1 MDKPLRSV
9 AQGEKKRIHLL
20 KVTQRGSSADLTPRR
35 ILKLIRQGAAPVRG
49 RSLMSTIAWLRLS
62 ILEIEKL
69 AIFTLRVGT
78 RN

>member
-1 MDKPLRSV
+1 M
-9 AQGEKKRIHLL
+9 
-20 KVTQRGSSADLTPRR
+20 TPRR

-49 RSLMSTIAWLRLS
+49 RSLMSTIAWFRLS